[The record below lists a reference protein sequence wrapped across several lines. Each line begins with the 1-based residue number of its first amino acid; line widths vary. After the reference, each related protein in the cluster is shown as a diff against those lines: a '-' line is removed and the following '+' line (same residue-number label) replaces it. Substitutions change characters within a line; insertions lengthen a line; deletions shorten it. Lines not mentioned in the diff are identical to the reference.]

1 MRRWC
6 ADVSLCER
14 NVFALFAHTC
24 TRKLLMSASNGAD
37 DDPNQGVTVRHSAA
51 CTRFHARDGAQ
62 TFPQFAHTN
71 TRKIADDA
79 PELPRRWPKACR
91 EIGLNGGR
99 SATRAMFYARL
110 HVHKRCTDV
119 PLCEKRSPLN
129 LCFSNVKTSEPH
141 LSQTRSSISI
151 RMRCSFCPKQN
162 RSFPSLQNTQLFS
175 DSVTRFVGWVLEIIH
190 TLRERRS
197 WAA

>member
-1 MRRWC
+1 MYAQTPHV

-51 CTRFHARDGAQ
+51 CIRFHARDGAQ

-71 TRKIADDA
+71 TRKTADA

-91 EIGLNGGR
+91 EIGLNDGR
-99 SATRAMFYARL
+99 SATRALFYARL
-110 HVHKRCTDV
+110 RVHRRCADV
-119 PLCEKRSPLN
+119 PLCVRNVSAHFAHTNTRKAADDALKRRRRWPQACQEIGLNAGRLAAHAVLFARLCVPL
-129 LCFSNVKTSEPH
+129 
-141 LSQTRSSISI
+141 
-151 RMRCSFCPKQN
+151 
-162 RSFPSLQNTQLFS
+162 
-175 DSVTRFVGWVLEIIH
+175 
-190 TLRERRS
+190 
-197 WAA
+197 